1 MTLRGGYAYF
11 GIAVGAGATVAYGF
25 WPSYFG
31 PLLAG
36 GVERPWI
43 VHLHAAVFGFWI
55 ALFVAQAWLAST
67 GRRRAHRRLGRL
79 GAAFGVVV
87 LCAGVAVS
95 LMAPALRVRAGQL
108 PLELASRVV
117 LYNLTD
123 VMSFAIFFVAAILA
137 RRRPE
142 LHMRLMLSATVALS
156 GAAVGRVIQGRLLY
170 VVVWLAPV
178 LASMLVD
185 VLTTRRVYAVS
196 LGSLAVF
203 AVMYQKVSIISSS
216 VAVTAIGRALMA
228 PFL

>member
-1 MTLRGGYAYF
+1 M
-11 GIAVGAGATVAYGF
+11 
-25 WPSYFG
+25 
-31 PLLAG
+31 
-36 GVERPWI
+36 
-43 VHLHAAVFGFWI
+43 
-55 ALFVAQAWLAST
+55 
-67 GRRRAHRRLGRL
+67 
-79 GAAFGVVV
+79 
-87 LCAGVAVS
+87 
-95 LMAPALRVRAGQL
+95 
-108 PLELASRVV
+108 V